1 MVSKDKITVAYRCP
15 TCGSVPTS
23 AVGLISLSGDLFKLK
38 CPCGGSFMTLER
50 ISDER
55 FALSVPCVSCSSSHT
70 YYLTDSVLF
79 GDSLVLSCSTC
90 GLDLCFVG
98 TEENVAKAVYE
109 SNEEI
114 KRILGDHAITK
125 LKSNE
130 CSDLNDPQ
138 ILDIVTYVISELK
151 EEGNINCGCGKGN
164 GDYECNIYE
173 DFATLRCKKCK
184 KTATIPTD
192 STIAA
197 FDFLE
202 ADEITLS

>member
-1 MVSKDKITVAYRCP
+1 MIAKDKITIAYRCP
-15 TCGSVPTS
+15 ACGTVPTS
-23 AVGLISLSGDLFKLK
+23 AVGLLSLSGDLFKLK

-50 ISDER
+50 KSSER
-55 FALSVPCVSCSSSHT
+55 FSLSVPCISCSSSHT
-70 YYLTDSVLF
+70 YYLSDSVLF

-114 KRILGDHAITK
+114 KRILGDHAITS
-125 LKSNE
+125 LKSGENE
-130 CSDLNDPQ
+130 DLTDPQ
-138 ILDIVTYVISELK
+138 ILDIITYVISELK
-151 EEGNINCGCGKGN
+151 EEGNINCGCPKGE
-164 GDYECNIYE
+164 GDYECNIYN
-173 DFATLRCKKCK
+173 DFVTLRCKKCH

-202 ADEITLS
+202 ADEITLG